1 MIKNKQKEVLLIA
14 CLFIVAFLIRS
25 YKLPDNLF
33 FGYEQGR
40 DAYIIQKIYTLKE
53 FTLIGPKTDIGGI
66 FHGPLYYYL
75 MTIPYGLSGG
85 NPVVASFFLILL
97 SSTIPV
103 IAYLLFKDMFGSLK
117 LGFAAGL
124 IAALSFELITYS
136 RWLSNVT
143 LAFIFVALAYFAL
156 WKYIKLKKD
165 FYFILS
171 VIFASIASQFEIIL
185 IIEFVFVYLA
195 FWITRIMKF
204 NFKTFLVAI
213 FSLLII
219 FSPLIF
225 FDLRHQH
232 LISNAFL
239 SLATSSVTGSEGS
252 SFTNSLDQ
260 FRLKYLTM
268 FGRTLFFY
276 EETILRAFFIGLILI
291 GLRTYLVRIGLVAK
305 QVIGKSKLDKQM
317 TVFLFLVIWSFMSLT
332 TLVVGSNLDQA
343 YVGSGLGL
351 IGLLILAIKSLWP
364 KKITRVLVIILIL
377 MMFAGLVRTFDY
389 LTNNKKAFFA
399 TVQEDLNLADQ
410 KKVLSFI
417 NKDAQNQKYRLPAF
431 TIPYLHPEGWYYLD
445 DYYYPNKRVGG
456 GDLIYIIV
464 EKKVAKVWEDKWI
477 EELGKTKLLSETNFG
492 LLRVQ
497 KRIVAQ

>member
-1 MIKNKQKEVLLIA
+1 MIKNKQSFSLSKRSFSASKQVREILLIA

-85 NPVVASFFLILL
+85 NPVVASFFLVLL

-103 IAYLLFKDMFGSLK
+103 ITYLLYKDMFGSLK

-143 LAFIFVALAYFAL
+143 LAFIFVTLTYFAL

-165 FYFILS
+165 SYFILS

-213 FSLLII
+213 FSSLII

-232 LISNAFL
+232 LISNALF
-239 SLATSSVTGSEGS
+239 SLATSSVTGSQGLGFVS
-252 SFTNSLDQ
+252 SLSQ
-260 FRLKYLTM
+260 FQLKYLAM
-268 FGRTLFFY
+268 AGRTLFINKEPSLTLLFICL
-276 EETILRAFFIGLILI
+276 ILFGLKSYISKVGLI
-291 GLRTYLVRIGLVAK
+291 VK
-305 QVIGKSKLDKQM
+305 QVIGKAKLDKSM
-317 TVFLFLVIWSFMSLT
+317 TVFIFLVVWSFMSLT
-332 TLVVGSNLDQA
+332 TLIVGSNLDQA

-351 IGLLILAIKSLWP
+351 IGLLLLAIKSMWP
-364 KKITRVLVIILIL
+364 KQVTRILAILLII
-377 MMFAGLVRTFDY
+377 MMLAGLTRSLDY
-389 LTNNKKAFFA
+389 
-399 TVQEDLNLADQ
+399 
-410 KKVLSFI
+410 
-417 NKDAQNQKYRLPAF
+417 
-431 TIPYLHPEGWYYLD
+431 
-445 DYYYPNKRVGG
+445 
-456 GDLIYIIV
+456 
-464 EKKVAKVWEDKWI
+464 
-477 EELGKTKLLSETNFG
+477 
-492 LLRVQ
+492 
-497 KRIVAQ
+497 